1 MIDLG
6 VARSKLW
13 VDREVKPLNFAG
25 GVQEYLGEMSELM
38 GRSVVG
44 FMVLLGALY
53 FDMSVSCSLIKQA
66 RRHYIIPTA
75 FLTETKPFSML
86 GIFPDGPLWPAH
98 FSNLQSSVIGEE
110 KRRGGENPSAQVVS
124 LPFPGKTNDSH

>member
-1 MIDLG
+1 M
-6 VARSKLW
+6 ARSKLW
-13 VDREVKPLNFAG
+13 VDREVKALDFAG

-66 RRHYIIPTA
+66 RRHYIIPLPSKQRPNLFPCLEY
-75 FLTETKPFSML
+75 FLMVHSGQPT
-86 GIFPDGPLWPAH
+86 FPIYKAL
-98 FSNLQSSVIGEE
+98 
-110 KRRGGENPSAQVVS
+110 
-124 LPFPGKTNDSH
+124 